1 MAPERNCGRDNG
13 YGIKI
18 LEETS
23 NFTEMV
29 MADTGYFFRPW
40 KGAQYEK
47 GWKGLRTLVVG
58 VAHICTLS
66 CPHHVK
72 CGNPGTVKDMD
83 RRCPVYDG
91 KDEYY
96 SLSNSNDIEIQ
107 SFIDG
112 EARYPAYS
120 AFTYYMTKKR
130 DTLPSE
136 TKAEF
141 WNSVA
146 FTNFLQYFL
155 DNDELDCLEKVPVQT
170 ISGAFHAFC
179 QVCEGLKPQVIFAW
193 NPKVCEWLKSQAGTF
208 RYIGQADMAF
218 QLSVY
223 VFAPASGGMEG
234 NNLRKLRYDL
244 GIKSEFHRYK
254 WYKKLVEKHLGEYIR
269 TGSISG
275 STDRD
280 DKDSMI
286 QKAATILEQCAGD
299 GSLGATEKSLYF
311 RNSDEYIWTTTHI
324 GWFIMMLKQECGL
337 GKGANKGLFAIFNNA
352 EMFKYSSD
360 DRKFKKDDKLFKRLK
375 SLFKPDE

>member
-155 DNDELDCLEKVPVQT
+155 DNDELDGLEKVPVQT

-208 RYIGQADMAF
+208 RYLGQADMAF

-223 VFAPASGGMEG
+223 VFAPASGGVEG

-244 GIKSEFHRYK
+244 GIKSEFHRSG
-254 WYKKLVEKHLGEYIR
+254 WYKDLVDKYLGQYIR
-269 TGSISG
+269 TGNGGGNSYISYKNNVKGIAETLEECVKDGTLG
-275 STDRD
+275 S
-280 DKDSMI
+280 S
-286 QKAATILEQCAGD
+286 GD
-299 GSLGATEKSLYF
+299 CLYF
-311 RNSDEYIWTTTHI
+311 RNSDRYKWTTTHI
-324 GWFIMMLKQECGL
+324 GWFIKMLKISYGL
-337 GKGANKGLFAIFNNA
+337 EQGSNDALARMFN
-352 EMFKYSSD
+352 EYGMTKYSSD
-360 DRKFKKDDKLFKRLK
+360 ITRIREDDNLLSTLKGLF
-375 SLFKPDE
+375 